1 MEMKSA
7 RERKGFS
14 FLTALL
20 LLAAS
25 LGTLL
30 TGCSGHSGNASQSLT
45 KITLNEVAHSI
56 FYAPM
61 YVAIENGYF
70 EKEGLDITLVN
81 GAGADK
87 VMTALISGEADI
99 GFMGPEAT
107 IYTYNQGASDYAV
120 NFAQLTQRAGNF
132 LVGRTN
138 ESNFKWEDLKGT
150 TVIGGRAG
158 GMPQMVFE
166 YI

>member
-1 MEMKSA
+1 MKN
-7 RERKGFS
+7 KKWI
-14 FLTALL
+14 T
-20 LLAAS
+20 LAAAVVLAVTS
-25 LGTLL
+25 LPVTAFAEKKDS
-30 TGCSGHSGNASQSLT
+30 TDDKMLT

-138 ESNFKWEDLKGT
+138 APNFKWEDLKGT
-150 TVIGGRAG
+150 SVIGGRAG
-158 GMPQMVFE
+158 GVHISM
-166 YI
+166 